1 MCFSSLNHSVICVH
15 DTLLRFLA
23 QANGADT
30 LRDLFSSSGVS
41 EGIDALANAT
51 VFAPSE
57 EALRALPESF
67 VQELR
72 ADKEKLREFL
82 VRGFNKERIKKDKKD
97 IQIDFLLVIE
107 DDVWK
112 LAK

>member
-1 MCFSSLNHSVICVH
+1 MESCINRYQLCVFSSLNHSVVCVRKKIF
-15 DTLLRFLA
+15 LRFLA

-67 VQELR
+67 VEELR
-72 ADKEKLREFL
+72 ADKDKLREFL
-82 VRGFNKERIKKDKKD
+82 VRTW
-97 IQIDFLLVIE
+97 V
-107 DDVWK
+107 
-112 LAK
+112 